1 MAYSKRTWVDRD
13 VEYPN
18 RRTLTNVSTG
28 TNTDYDVA
36 FNEGDVYV
44 AGDKINATNINDLE
58 DRIDN
63 AFSELPPVDTSMSDS
78 STNPVQNRV
87 IKAYVDSQS
96 SDVSVTPIV
105 TEGTS
110 IATITVDGT
119 STTIKAPAQTSEI
132 DDSSTASNKTWS
144 ANKISTELGTKAEID
159 DTVTS
164 ASKTWSSQKIDGLL
178 ILDVTSVG
186 V

>member
-28 TNTDYDVA
+28 TNTDVDVA

-63 AFSELPPVDTSMSDS
+63 AFSELPPIDSSMSDS

-87 IKAYVDSQS
+87 IKAYVDEHGGG
-96 SDVSVTPIV
+96 SDVEVTP
-105 TEGTS
+105 THTS
-110 IATITVDGT
+110 GDKIADITVDGVTT
-119 STTIKAPAQTSEI
+119 SLYATDYSDA
-132 DDSSTASNKTWS
+132 
-144 ANKISTELGTKAEID
+144 
-159 DTVTS
+159 
-164 ASKTWSSQKIDGLL
+164 L
-178 ILDVTSVG
+178 ILDVPSVG

>member
-1 MAYSKRTWVDRD
+1 MASYSKRTWVDRD

-28 TNTDYDVA
+28 TSTDVDVA

-87 IKAYVDSQS
+87 IKAYVDANSGTE
-96 SDVSVTPIV
+96 VTVTPII
-105 TEGTS
+105 TDGES
-110 IATITVDGT
+110 IATITVDGVA
-119 STTIKAPAQTSEI
+119 TTIKAT
-132 DDSSTASNKTWS
+132 DYSN
-144 ANKISTELGTKAEID
+144 A
-159 DTVTS
+159 
-164 ASKTWSSQKIDGLL
+164 L

>member
-28 TNTDYDVA
+28 TNTDVDVA

-63 AFSELPPVDTSMSDS
+63 AFSELPPVDTAMSDS

-87 IKAYVDSQS
+87 IKAYVDSHS
-96 SDVSVTPIV
+96 G
-105 TEGTS
+105 TEVVVNPVLTTGNT
-110 IATITVDGT
+110 IATI
-119 STTIKAPAQTSEI
+119 S
-132 DDSSTASNKTWS
+132 
-144 ANKISTELGTKAEID
+144 
-159 DTVTS
+159 
-164 ASKTWSSQKIDGLL
+164 IDGVSVDIKETDYSDAL

>member
-28 TNTDYDVA
+28 VDTDFDVA

-44 AGDKINATNINDLE
+44 AGDKINATNMNDLE

-87 IKAYVDSQS
+87 IKAYVDSNS
-96 SDVSVTPIV
+96 G
-105 TEGTS
+105 TEVVVNPVLTTGNT
-110 IATITVDGT
+110 IATISVDGV
-119 STTIKAPAQTSEI
+119 SVDIKETDYSDA
-132 DDSSTASNKTWS
+132 
-144 ANKISTELGTKAEID
+144 
-159 DTVTS
+159 
-164 ASKTWSSQKIDGLL
+164 L

>member
-28 TNTDYDVA
+28 VDTDYDVA

-44 AGDKINATNINDLE
+44 AGDKINATNMNDLE

-63 AFSELPPVDTSMSDS
+63 AFSELPPVDTNMSDS

-87 IKAYVDSQS
+87 IKAYVDEHGGGSN
-96 SDVSVTPIV
+96 VEVTPV
-105 TEGTS
+105 LTTGNT
-110 IATITVDGT
+110 IATISVDGV
-119 STTIKAPAQTSEI
+119 SVDIKETDYSDA
-132 DDSSTASNKTWS
+132 
-144 ANKISTELGTKAEID
+144 
-159 DTVTS
+159 
-164 ASKTWSSQKIDGLL
+164 L